1 MEVDQ
6 IRGDDAAKPL
16 AGRHIVI
23 TRPPAQTEELAC
35 RLEALGARVTPL
47 PAIAIQPVE
56 DSTRLDQATRELGGY
71 DWIVLTSANGVRA
84 VAERLGALGLG
95 WESRRRARIA
105 VIGPATAA
113 ALAALGVSA
122 DAMPAQFIAEAIVEV
137 LGNVA
142 GQRILLLR
150 ADIARAD
157 LADELRVRGADVDE
171 VSAYRTVPIA
181 LDERVLQA
189 LLEGDR
195 PDAITFT
202 SSSTVRGLAQSLL
215 EHGHAVHDALQGI
228 ALAAIGPITA
238 GTLREYGL
246 EPAVIASEYTSAGL
260 AGALV
265 AYFQPAA
272 TLRQGA

>member
-1 MEVDQ
+1 MDEAKAC
-6 IRGDDAAKPL
+6 GDDAAKPL
-16 AGRHIVI
+16 AGRHIAI
-23 TRPPAQTEELAC
+23 TRPPAQAEELAR

-47 PAIAIQPVE
+47 PAISIEPIE
-56 DSTRLDQATRELGGY
+56 DTTRLDEAIRELSAY

-84 VAERLGALGLG
+84 VAERLRALGIG
-95 WESRRRARIA
+95 WDSRRRARIA

-113 ALAALGVSA
+113 ALAAQDVSS
-122 DAMPAQFIAEAIVEV
+122 DAMPTRFIAEAIVDV

-150 ADIARAD
+150 ADIARTH

-171 VSAYRTVPIA
+171 VPAYRTVPLA
-181 LDERVLQA
+181 VDEWALQA
-189 LLEGDR
+189 LLEDDR

-202 SSSTVRGLAQSLL
+202 SSSTVRGLAQGLL
-215 EHGHAVHDALQGI
+215 DQGRAVHDALKGI

-238 GTLREYGL
+238 ETLREYGL
-246 EPAVIASEYTSAGL
+246 EPAIIATEYTSAGL

-265 AYFQPAA
+265 TYFQLAA
-272 TLRQGA
+272 TPREGA

>member
-1 MEVDQ
+1 MDEAEACGAV
-6 IRGDDAAKPL
+6 AAKPL
-16 AGRHIVI
+16 AGRYIAI
-23 TRPPAQTEELAC
+23 TRPPAQAEELSR

-47 PAIAIQPVE
+47 PAISIEPIE
-56 DSTRLDQATRELGGY
+56 DTTRLDEAVRELGTY
-71 DWIVLTSANGVRA
+71 DWIVLTSANGVHA
-84 VAERLGALGLG
+84 VAERLHTLRLG
-95 WESRRRARIA
+95 WDSRRRARIA

-113 ALAALGVSA
+113 ALAAQDVSP
-122 DAMPAQFIAEAIVEV
+122 DAMPSQFIAEAIVEM

-171 VSAYRTVPIA
+171 VPAYRTVPLA
-181 LDERVLQA
+181 LDERALQA

-202 SSSTVRGLAQSLL
+202 SSSTVHGLTQSLVS
-215 EHGHAVHDALQGI
+215 HGCTVNDALKGI
-228 ALAAIGPITA
+228 VLAAIGPITA
-238 GTLREYGL
+238 ATLREYGL
-246 EPAVIASEYTSAGL
+246 EPAIVAAEYTSAGL

-265 AYFQPAA
+265 TYFQPAA
-272 TLRQGA
+272 TPREGA

>member
-6 IRGDDAAKPL
+6 TRGEDAAKPL

-23 TRPPAQTEELAC
+23 TRPPAQAEELAC

-47 PAIAIQPVE
+47 PAIAIRPLE
-56 DSTRLDQATRELGGY
+56 DSTRLDQAIRELGSY

-95 WESRRRARIA
+95 WESRRRARMA
-105 VIGPATAA
+105 VIGPATAGT
-113 ALAALGVSA
+113 LAALGVSA

-171 VSAYRTVPIA
+171 VPAYRTVSIA
-181 LDERVLQA
+181 PDERALKA

-215 EHGHAVHDALQGI
+215 GPGRPEHDALQGI

-246 EPAVIASEYTSAGL
+246 EPAIIATEYTSAGL
-260 AGALV
+260 SGALV

-272 TLRQGA
+272 TPREGA